1 MLGLLLLLLLLLFFC
16 PKTDRA
22 DQTVRPRDLK
32 FGQIV
37 ELNLGRTYQ
46 SLDPIG
52 LTGALQR
59 KIQKFQ
65 TFLARSR
72 KPFDVDSKTL
82 HRCNPWV
89 SPNKSGVRNFCS
101 TTHGFSAKLCY
112 IRNLL
117 LRTSPRFFTLSKPN
131 HCRNILC
138 TLNINNYQKKVEIS
152 IFARNSTPKS
162 VYANVSQMLF

>member
-1 MLGLLLLLLLLLFFC
+1 MNPGNCCLQLYLLLLLLFFC

-32 FGQIV
+32 LGQIV

-65 TFLARSR
+65 TFLALPR
-72 KPFDVDSKTL
+72 KPLDVVSKTL

-117 LRTSPRFFTLSKPN
+117 LRTSPRIFNNAMFLSLRLTVYDLRPKMS
-131 HCRNILC
+131 
-138 TLNINNYQKKVEIS
+138 K
-152 IFARNSTPKS
+152 IFVFCAVAPPLGR
-162 VYANVSQMLF
+162 LG

>member
-1 MLGLLLLLLLLLFFC
+1 MQLYLLLLLLFFRL
-16 PKTDRA
+16 KTERA
-22 DQTVRPRDLK
+22 AQTVRPRELK
-32 FGQIV
+32 LGQKV
-37 ELNLGRTYQ
+37 VVLLATQAQRTG
-46 SLDPIG
+46 PIG

-117 LRTSPRFFTLSKPN
+117 LRTSPRFFTRSEPN
-131 HCRNILC
+131 HCRNILW
-138 TLNINNYQKKVEIS
+138 TLIINNYQKKVEIL
-152 IFARNSTPKS
+152 ILTRNSTPKS
-162 VYANVSQMLF
+162 IYANVSQMLFLL

>member
-1 MLGLLLLLLLLLFFC
+1 MIVFFFC

-117 LRTSPRFFTLSKPN
+117 LRTSPRIFNRSEPN
-131 HCRNILC
+131 HCRNILW
-138 TLNINNYQKKVEIS
+138 TLKINNYPKHVEIL
-152 IFARNSTPKS
+152 ILARNSMPRS